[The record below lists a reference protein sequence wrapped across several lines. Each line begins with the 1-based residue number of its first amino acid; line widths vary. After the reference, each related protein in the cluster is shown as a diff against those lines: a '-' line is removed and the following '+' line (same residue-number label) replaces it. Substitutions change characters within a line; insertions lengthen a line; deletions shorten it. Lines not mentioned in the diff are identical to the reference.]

1 MIKRIYPLL
10 YVLFWLLLTSI
21 LRSQA
26 LVINEVMFDAVG
38 ADSYDEYIE
47 LVNIGDTPVGL
58 EGCFFRIND
67 NVDTIKCNGTADILN
82 PGAFGLILDRGYLI
96 NHLSTTYDAIIPD
109 GAVLCTVRDDA
120 FGSSGIPNSAP
131 ATIVLCSPEGDTLSV
146 MQTKP
151 DQVSGYSEERIDVY
165 GLDNLSN
172 WGNSLCL
179 YGTPGFE
186 NSIAIR
192 DYDLGITR
200 LVLLSECGFI
210 PPQREG
216 EFEIGIQ
223 NFGRYLFAEAEIRFG
238 VDENGDSLL
247 QSGEVVHTKQVSLA
261 SGDSTTIR
269 VALPAPKPG
278 IHRVLCTVVE
288 SDGNPDNNLEF
299 LDVKVAYPTGCLAI
313 NEFMY
318 APLTGFGGE
327 WIELL
332 NVSEDTVN
340 LAFWQICDATSRVVI
355 SAHDIYIPPHEYAVL
370 TSDAT
375 MPDHWNPGGVFV
387 LLETSLPTLNNTEDS
402 VVVRDHCGQVVDSLK
417 YSSSW
422 GYQQGVSLERIDAR
436 ANSDQAENWTLS
448 RESAGGT
455 PGYEN
460 SVKIRE
466 YDLAITRIGLQD
478 ESVILNP
485 GDIAALYVVVKNIG
499 RRTVDNAE
507 LFLGIDTNGDSI
519 LQQREVL
526 YMDILTI
533 APGDSVVLYP
543 GILDVRSGKNRVIGQ
558 IMTADDNHCN
568 NIAFYSF
575 NVAYLS
581 GQMAINEFMYVPAAG
596 QGGEWVELMNVSE
609 DTINLAF
616 WQICDA
622 ASRAVIADHD
632 ICIPPQGYAVLSSD
646 EAVSD
651 IWNPGGVFVLL
662 ETSLPTLNNTSD
674 SIVVRDLCGKVVD
687 SLKYTSSWGYR
698 QGVSLERNNPFTE
711 SDVADNWRLSVDSSG
726 GTPGFPNSQM
736 IKNDDLALDTIYV
749 DTEYP
754 SHNTPF
760 EIKYRVGN
768 RGLATVESYSVYLGI
783 NLPAAAVSG
792 TILMDTILYYENL
805 LPTGVVETHSLTV
818 DSISGGVYEIYC
830 ETFLQGDEQPEN
842 DRDSCALVI
851 GYPPGCLVI
860 NEVMNVPESGE
871 SEWFEI
877 YNPSDFHV
885 DLNRWSFRDAG
896 GGWNPLTDQTTI
908 VNSLGFLIVAERQ
921 DFLQSYP
928 PFSGDLIVPAKFP
941 VLNNSSDSLFLS
953 DATQRTIETVYFQQ
967 EWGAGPGISIERR
980 DPNSPALNA
989 LNWGGS
995 EHSRGATP
1003 GFRNSILKYR
1013 YDITI
1018 LTDDFQF
1025 ADSVLSPGEQTAFE
1039 ILVVNSG
1046 SEPSDPARIEIYYD
1060 QDRDGASD
1068 PAELVWS
1075 CDDIP
1080 VLQPDSGFTIKGEI
1094 SAGSSGR
1101 CRYIAALKMER
1112 DEDLTDNFS
1121 TADLLVTFPEK
1132 SLVLNEFLAY
1142 PGSDQTEFIE
1152 LNNLSGHSINL
1163 DGWYLCDNRSAVRLL
1178 GDIVLE
1184 NGAYLILSQDS
1195 LFLEQFALGDG
1206 SAVIV
1211 PSRWPGLSN
1220 SGDEIVIKDLTQ
1232 TTIDAL
1238 EYTDQWNINTGISLE
1253 KRLPPLDSRSDANWS
1268 LSVDK
1273 QGATPGY
1280 INSVTPRMYDLRLD
1294 SVTITGYDN
1303 EIESEAV
1310 LKCWFSNCG
1319 QRECSSAEIFIRLD
1333 DQLIA
1338 TGTISDIAVGQQD
1351 SLDLQ
1356 IGPFDSGIHPLQVF
1370 IHWTADLNLGNDT
1383 LRLEIRT
1390 AFSAGSLLISEFMAY
1405 PSDLITENSP
1415 ACEYI
1420 EIYNPSAEISVQ
1432 GWSVCDENT
1441 ALLTE
1446 IGEDKAVPQNGY
1458 FVLAGDS
1465 TIFHYPGLSPERTIV
1480 LEKFPSLNNDADEI
1494 YIKDVVGRTID
1505 SLIYTAQ
1512 WEIIR
1517 NVSLER
1523 IRYENPNTSENW
1535 RTSTAPE
1542 GGTPGRKNSVAFE
1555 EMPEKPGIKA
1565 EPNPFTP
1572 NGDGIDDEVAVIY
1585 RLPFPSA
1592 NVSLQV
1598 YDTMGRLIY
1607 EPARNLVS
1615 SSQGVVY
1622 WDGSS
1627 QYGNRARIGM
1637 YVVRLSATDRSSDKT
1652 VGYVTTVVLGR

>member
-96 NHLSTTYDAIIPD
+96 DHLSTTYDAIIPD

-120 FGSSGIPNSAP
+120 FGSNGIPNSAP

-210 PPQREG
+210 PSQREG

-247 QSGEVVHTKQVSLA
+247 QSGEVIHTKQVSLA

-278 IHRVLCTVVE
+278 FHRVLCTIVE

-533 APGDSVVLYP
+533 AQGDSVVLYP
-543 GILDVRSGKNRVIGQ
+543 GILDVRSGKNCVIGQ
-558 IMTADDNHCN
+558 IMTADDNHRN

-575 NVAYLS
+575 NVSYLS
-581 GQMAINEFMYVPAAG
+581 GQVAINEFMYVPAAG
-596 QGGEWVELMNVSE
+596 QGGEWVELLNVSE
-609 DTINLAF
+609 DMVNLAS

-622 ASRAVIADHD
+622 ASQAVIADHD

-674 SIVVRDLCGKVVD
+674 SIVVRDLCGKVID

-698 QGVSLERNNPFTE
+698 QGVSLERINPFAE
-711 SDVADNWRLSVDSSG
+711 SGVADNWRLSVDSSG

-792 TILMDTILYYENL
+792 TIVMDTILYYENL

-818 DSISGGVYEIYC
+818 DSIPGGVYEIYC

-842 DRDSCALVI
+842 DWDSCALVI

-860 NEVMNVPESGE
+860 SEVMNVPESGE

-896 GGWNPLTDQTTI
+896 GGWQMIADQTTI
-908 VNSLGFLIVAERQ
+908 LESSGFLIIAARQ
-921 DFLQSYP
+921 DFLQTYP
-928 PFSGDLIVPAKFP
+928 QFTGELIVPEKFP
-941 VLNNSSDSLFLS
+941 ILNNSSDSLFLADGTS
-953 DATQRTIETVYFQQ
+953 RMIEKVFFRQD
-967 EWGAGPGISIERR
+967 WGGAAGISIERR

-989 LNWGGS
+989 LNWGSS
-995 EHSRGATP
+995 EHAWGATP
-1003 GFRNSILKYR
+1003 GFRNSILKYH
-1013 YDITI
+1013 YDLAIMEGS
-1018 LTDDFQF
+1018 FQF
-1025 ADSVLSPGEQTAFE
+1025 AKPVLAPGEMTDFE
-1039 ILVVNSG
+1039 LTVVNRG
-1046 SEPSDPARIEIYYD
+1046 TEPSDPARIELYHD
-1060 QDRDGASD
+1060 QNQDGNPA

-1075 CDDIP
+1075 SAAVP
-1080 VLQPDSGFTIKGEI
+1080 ALLPDSGKVMEGKI
-1094 SAGSSGR
+1094 SAEMSGR
-1101 CRYIAALKMER
+1101 NHYIAVLKMDR
-1112 DEDLTDNFS
+1112 DEDLFDNF
-1121 TADLLVTFPEK
+1121 AGAELLISFPEK
-1132 SLVLNEFLAY
+1132 SLVLNEFFAY
-1142 PGSDQTEFIE
+1142 PNANQTEFVE
-1152 LNNLSGHSINL
+1152 LVNQSGLNIKL
-1163 DGWYLCDNRSAVRLL
+1163 GGWYLYDNRSAGRIS
-1178 GDIVLE
+1178 GDVIIK
-1184 NGAYLILSQDS
+1184 NGAYLVLTQDS
-1195 LFLEQFALGDG
+1195 LLLEQFVIGD
-1206 SAVIV
+1206 SAVVIV
-1211 PSRWPGLSN
+1211 PSKWPGLSN
-1220 SGDEIVIKDLTQ
+1220 SGDKIVIKDLTGRM
-1232 TTIDAL
+1232 IDSL
-1238 EYTDQWNINTGISLE
+1238 EYTEQWGLKPGLSHE
-1253 KRLPPLDSRSDANWS
+1253 KRLLRLASEAVDNWS
-1268 LSVDK
+1268 LSSDK

-1280 INSVTPRMYDLRLD
+1280 INSITPRLYDLKMD
-1294 SVTITGYDN
+1294 SIKITVYDN
-1303 EIESEAV
+1303 TMDSKAR
-1310 LKCWFSNCG
+1310 LLCWFSNCG
-1319 QRECSSAEIFIRLD
+1319 QRACAVAEMMVQCD
-1333 DQLIA
+1333 DYLIA
-1338 TGTISDIAVGQQD
+1338 TQVVNNIAVGMGN
-1351 SLDLQ
+1351 SLEFE
-1356 IGPFDSGIHPLQVF
+1356 IGPFESGIHCLDVF
-1370 IHWTADLNLGNDT
+1370 VAWTEDLEHGNDT
-1383 LRLEIRT
+1383 LRTEIRT
-1390 AFSAGSLLISEFMAY
+1390 AFQPGSLLLSEFMAY
-1405 PSDLITENSP
+1405 PDDIFAENSP
-1415 ACEYI
+1415 ICEYI
-1420 EIYNPSAEISVQ
+1420 EIYNPAGKIPLK

-1441 ALLTE
+1441 AILAE
-1446 IGEDKAVPQNGY
+1446 IREEKTIQPGRY
-1458 FVLAGDS
+1458 FVLAADS
-1465 TIFHYPGLSPERTIV
+1465 TIFNYPGVNPENTAV
-1480 LEKFPSLNNDADEI
+1480 LEKFPTLNNSADAI

-1505 SLIYTAQ
+1505 SLVYTAK

-1517 NVSLER
+1517 NVSQER
-1523 IRYENPNTSENW
+1523 IRFDNPNTAENW
-1535 RTSTAPE
+1535 RLSTAAA
-1542 GGTPGRKNSVAFE
+1542 GGTPGYINSVAIDE
-1555 EMPEKPGIKA
+1555 ELTKPGIKV

-1572 NGDGIDDEVAVIY
+1572 NGDGIDDEVAILY
-1585 RLPFPSA
+1585 QLPFPSA
-1592 NVSLQV
+1592 SVSVQV
-1598 YDTMGRLIY
+1598 YDMLGRLIF

-1637 YVVRLSATDRSSDKT
+1637 YVVRLSATDRTSDKT